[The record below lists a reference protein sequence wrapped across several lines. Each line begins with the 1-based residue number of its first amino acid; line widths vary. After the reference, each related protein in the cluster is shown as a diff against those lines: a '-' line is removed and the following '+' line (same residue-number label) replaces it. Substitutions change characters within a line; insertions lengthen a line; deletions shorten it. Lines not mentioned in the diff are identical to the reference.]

1 MTVQAIS
8 ASANV
13 AGIPGRTT
21 VQAPRLGQDQ
31 VTLGGADALLSAL
44 QQTPSVRAD
53 SVTQAQELLADAAYP
68 PNEVFDGVSRLLGDN
83 LMASQKTQMAG

>member
-1 MTVQAIS
+1 MTVQAIG

-13 AGIPGRTT
+13 AGIPGGTT
-21 VQAPRLGQDQ
+21 VQAPCLGQDQ
-31 VTLGGADALLSAL
+31 VTLDGADALLSAL

-53 SVTQAQELLADAAYP
+53 TVTQAQALSADAAYP

-83 LMASQKTQMAG
+83 FKASQNTQIAG